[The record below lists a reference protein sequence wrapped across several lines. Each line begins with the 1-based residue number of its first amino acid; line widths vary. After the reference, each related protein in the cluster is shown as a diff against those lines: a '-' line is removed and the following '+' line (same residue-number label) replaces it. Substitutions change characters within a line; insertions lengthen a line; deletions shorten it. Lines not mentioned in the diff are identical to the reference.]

1 MPGPVNIA
9 WQEKINTYIAVT
21 LEVEAN
27 TKQAQTL
34 PVLWRK
40 YRDEVFSDWGT
51 PDMTSD
57 AAGYLLLDMWV
68 LA

>member
-21 LEVEAN
+21 LEVEEN

-34 PVLWRK
+34 PVLWRT
-40 YRDEVFSDWGT
+40 YRDEVFSDWDT
-51 PDMTSD
+51 PDITSD